1 MTEVCADKSVKKR
14 KFRLQKGRV
23 ISMAI
28 LIPITVLWLLPLVW
42 GFVTSF
48 KTDADIDAHLLSFIP
63 REITFSRYA
72 RLFAESEQFPVLMWL
87 WNSIYTAALY
97 TILHL
102 VVVSLAAYA
111 FGMLRFKGR
120 DVLFTC
126 VLATMMIPSVIN
138 LVPMY
143 NMMVSFNWVGAPL
156 ALIVPGAAGVFG
168 LFLMRQFFLGI
179 PKSLVEAAEVEG
191 AGQLTVFLRIVL
203 PLSSSAFMVAGLFA
217 FLGNWNDYMWPQ
229 IIMGAEDMIM
239 MTLPVGLS
247 LMQGSYNYDLGLTM
261 TAAITSAIPVLIL
274 FMLTQEKVIEGIAT
288 SGMKD

>member
-143 NMMVSFNWVGAPL
+143 NMMVSFNWVGSPL

>member
-1 MTEVCADKSVKKR
+1 MAEKR
-14 KFRLQKGRV
+14 KRRLNKGRL

-28 LIPITVLWLLPLVW
+28 LIPVTLLWLVPLVW

-63 REITFSRYA
+63 LEFTLDRYIK
-72 RLFAESEQFPVLMWL
+72 LFTDFEQYPVLLWL
-87 WNSIYTAALY
+87 WNSVYTAALY

-111 FGMLRFKGR
+111 FSLLRFKGQNI
-120 DVLFTC
+120 LFTC
-126 VLATMMIPSVIN
+126 VLATMMIPTVIN

-143 NMMVSFNWVGAPL
+143 NMMVAFDWIGSPL

-168 LFLMRQFFLGI
+168 LFIMRQFFLGI
-179 PKSLVEAAEVEG
+179 PKSLIESAQVEG
-191 AGQLTVFLRIVL
+191 AGQFTVFLRIVL
-203 PLSSSAFMVAGLFA
+203 PLSSSAFMVAGIFA
-217 FLGNWNDYMWPQ
+217 FLSNWNDYMWPQ
-229 IIMGAEDMIM
+229 IIMGAEDIAM

-274 FMLTQEKVIEGIAT
+274 FMFTQEKVIEGIAT

>member
-1 MTEVCADKSVKKR
+1 MTEVGVDKSVKKR

-143 NMMVSFNWVGAPL
+143 NMMVSFNWVGSPL

>member
-1 MTEVCADKSVKKR
+1 MTEVGVDKSVKKR

-143 NMMVSFNWVGAPL
+143 NMMVTFNWVGSPL

>member
-143 NMMVSFNWVGAPL
+143 NMMVTFNWVGSPL